1 MQLRV
6 ILKKLGYLIP
16 VIFAVTALSFLLIKA
31 LPGDP
36 TINKLGFNATPA
48 AVKAIHHDL
57 GLDKPLIS
65 QYASWLGHLGS
76 GNLGRSYISN
86 QPVMMTIRQN
96 LPTTLELMILAQL
109 IALAIAV
116 PSGIYAAYRPNG
128 VFDRVS
134 TTVSFGMLA
143 LPAFVFGVFLVYVF
157 AIRIHIFPA
166 SGWTP
171 ITQNL
176 GENLKAVTLPAITLA
191 LPLVAV
197 YLRLL
202 RSDLMATLQEDFITM
217 AKSKG
222 LSTPRVLLRHA
233 FRPSTFSLI
242 TVAGLNTGTLV
253 GGALIVEVIF
263 ALPGIGSLAV
273 TSVFQRDYLVVQ
285 GTVVLIALGYVL
297 VNFFVDV
304 IYALVDPRVRHGV
317 A

>member
-1 MQLRV
+1 MRV

-16 VIFAVTALSFLLIKA
+16 VLFAVTALSFLLIKM

-48 AVKAIHHDL
+48 AVKQLHHQL
-57 GLDKPLIS
+57 GLDKPLVQ
-65 QYASWLGHLGS
+65 QYGTWVGHMVT
-76 GNLGRSYISN
+76 GNLGRSYISD
-86 QPVMMTIRQN
+86 QPVMTTIKQN
-96 LPTTLELMILAQL
+96 LPTTLELMILAQV
-109 IALAIAV
+109 IAFILSV
-116 PSGIYAAYRPNG
+116 PAGIYAAYRPNKA
-128 VFDRVS
+128 FDRVS

-157 AIRIHIFPA
+157 AIKVHLFPA
-166 SGWTP
+166 TGWTP
-171 ITQNL
+171 LTKNL
-176 GENLKAVTLPAITLA
+176 RENLRTVTLPAITLA

-222 LSTPRVLLRHA
+222 LSTRRVLLRHA

-242 TVAGLNTGTLV
+242 TVAGLNTGTLI

-263 ALPGIGSLAV
+263 ALPGIGNLAV

-285 GTVVLIALGYVL
+285 GTVVLIAVGYVL
-297 VNFFVDV
+297 VNFLVDV
-304 IYALVDPRVRHGV
+304 LYAIVDPRVRHAV

>member
-1 MQLRV
+1 MRV
-6 ILKKLGYLIP
+6 ILRKLGYLIP
-16 VIFAVTALSFLLIKA
+16 VVLAVTILSFLLIKA

-36 TINKLGFNATPA
+36 TINKLGFNATPS
-48 AVKAIHHDL
+48 AIKTLHHQL
-57 GLDKPLIS
+57 GLDKPLVT
-65 QYASWLGHLGS
+65 QYVIWMGHLAT

-86 QPVMMTIRQN
+86 QPVMTTIKQN
-96 LPTTLELMILAQL
+96 LPTTLELMVLAQI
-109 IALAIAV
+109 IALALAV
-116 PSGIYAAYRPNG
+116 PAAIYAAYRPNG
-128 VFDRVS
+128 WFDRS
-134 TTVSFGMLA
+134 TTSISFGMLA
-143 LPAFVFGVFLVYVF
+143 LPAFIFGVFLVYVF

-171 ITQNL
+171 ISQDLWGNAKTV
-176 GENLKAVTLPAITLA
+176 ALPAITLA

-197 YLRLL
+197 YLRVL

-222 LSTPRVLLRHA
+222 LSTTRVLLRHA

-263 ALPGIGSLAV
+263 ALPGIGNLAV

-285 GTVVLIALGYVL
+285 ATVVLIALGYVL
-297 VNFFVDV
+297 VNFLVDV
-304 IYALVDPRVRHGV
+304 IYTVVDPRVRHG
-317 A
+317 AA

>member
-1 MQLRV
+1 V
-6 ILKKLGYLIP
+6 ILKKLAYLIP
-16 VIFAVTALSFLLIKA
+16 VIFAVTLLSFMLVKA

-36 TINKLGFNATPA
+36 TINKLGFNATPD
-48 AVKAIHHDL
+48 AIKNLHHDL
-57 GLDKPLIS
+57 GLDKPLVE
-65 QYASWLGHLGS
+65 QYVIWVGHLAT

-86 QPVMMTIRQN
+86 QSVMKTIRQN
-96 LPTTLELMILAQL
+96 LPTTIELMIVAQL
-109 IALAIAV
+109 IALALAI

-128 VFDRVS
+128 WFDRVS
-134 TTVSFGMLA
+134 TTISFGMLA

-157 AIRIHIFPA
+157 AIKFHIFPA

-171 ITQNL
+171 ITEDFS
-176 GENLKAVTLPAITLA
+176 ENMRTVALPAITLA
-191 LPLVAV
+191 VPLVAV
-197 YLRLL
+197 YLRVL
-202 RSDLMATLQEDFITM
+202 RSDMMATLQEDFITM

-222 LSTPRVLLRHA
+222 LSTSRVLLRHA

-242 TVAGLNTGTLV
+242 TVAGLNTGTLI

-263 ALPGIGSLAV
+263 ALPGIGNLAV

-297 VNFFVDV
+297 VNFLVDV
-304 IYALVDPRVRHGV
+304 IYAVVDPRVRHGV

>member
-1 MQLRV
+1 MQV

-16 VIFAVTALSFLLIKA
+16 VIFAVTALSFMLIKV

-36 TINKLGFNATPA
+36 TVLKLGFNATPE
-48 AVKAIHHDL
+48 AVKTLHHQL
-57 GLDKPLIS
+57 GLDKPLVT
-65 QYASWLGHLGS
+65 QYFIWLGHLAT

-86 QPVMMTIRQN
+86 QPVMTTIKQN
-96 LPTTLELMILAQL
+96 LPTTLELMVLAQL
-109 IALAIAV
+109 IALVLAV
-116 PSGIYAAYRPNG
+116 PAGIYAAYRPNG
-128 VFDRVS
+128 WFDRVS
-134 TTVSFGMLA
+134 TTLSFGMLA

-157 AIRIHIFPA
+157 AIRIHFFPA

-171 ITQNL
+171 ISQNL
-176 GENLKAVTLPAITLA
+176 GKNLKAVTLPAITLA

-202 RSDLMATLQEDFITM
+202 RSDLMATLQEDFIVM

-222 LSTPRVLLRHA
+222 LSTSRVLLRHA

-263 ALPGIGSLAV
+263 ALPGIGNLAV
-273 TSVFQRDYLVVQ
+273 TSVFERDYLVVQ
-285 GTVVLIALGYVL
+285 ATVVLIALAYVF
-297 VNFFVDV
+297 VNFLVDV
-304 IYALVDPRVRHGV
+304 IYAIVDPRVRHGV

>member
-1 MQLRV
+1 MRV
-6 ILKKLGYLIP
+6 ILRKLAYLIP
-16 VIFAVTALSFLLIKA
+16 VLFVVTAFSFLLIKL

-36 TINKLGFNATPA
+36 TINKLGFNATPTA
-48 AVKAIHHDL
+48 IKAIHHDL
-57 GLDKPLIS
+57 GLDRPIYQ
-65 QYASWLGHLGS
+65 QYGTWVGHMLT

-86 QPVMMTIRQN
+86 QPVMTTIKQN
-96 LPTTLELMILAQL
+96 LPTTIELLVLAQV
-109 IALAIAV
+109 IALGLAV
-116 PSGIYAAYRPNG
+116 PAAIYAAYRPNKL
-128 VFDRVS
+128 FDRIS

-166 SGWTP
+166 SGWEP
-171 ITQNL
+171 ITGNL
-176 GENLKAVTLPAITLA
+176 RKNLKAVTLPAITLA

-202 RSDLMATLQEDFITM
+202 RSDLMATLQEDYITM

-222 LSTPRVLLRHA
+222 LSTTRVLLRHA
-233 FRPSTFSLI
+233 FRPSTFSLV
-242 TVAGLNTGTLV
+242 TAAGLNTGTLI

-263 ALPGIGSLAV
+263 ALPGIGNLAV

-285 GTVVLIALGYVL
+285 GTVVLIALAYVL
-297 VNFFVDV
+297 VNFAVDV
-304 IYALVDPRVRHGV
+304 IYILVDPRVRHGV

>member
-1 MQLRV
+1 MRV
-6 ILKKLGYLIP
+6 ILKKVGYLIP

-36 TINKLGFNATPA
+36 TINKLGTNTTPE
-48 AVKAIHHDL
+48 AIKTLHHQL
-57 GLDKPLIS
+57 GLDKPLVT
-65 QYASWLGHLGS
+65 QYGIWTGHLMT

-86 QPVMMTIRQN
+86 QPVMTTIRQQ
-96 LPTTLELMILAQL
+96 LPTTIELLILAQI
-109 IALAIAV
+109 IALAIAI
-116 PSGIYAAYRPNG
+116 PCGIYSAYRPNG
-128 VFDRVS
+128 WFDRIS
-134 TTVSFGMLA
+134 TTLSFGALA

-171 ITQNL
+171 ITQDL
-176 GENLKAVTLPAITLA
+176 QGNLKTVTLPAITLA

-197 YLRLL
+197 YLRVL

-222 LSTPRVLLRHA
+222 LSTRRVLLRHA

-242 TVAGLNTGTLV
+242 TVAGLNTGTLI

-263 ALPGIGSLAV
+263 ALPGIGNLAV

-285 GTVVLIALGYVL
+285 ATVVLIALAYVMI
-297 VNFFVDV
+297 NFVVDI
-304 IYALVDPRVRHGV
+304 IYALVDRRVRHG
-317 A
+317 AA

>member
-1 MQLRV
+1 VRV
-6 ILKKLGYLIP
+6 ILKKLAYLIP
-16 VIFAVTALSFLLIKA
+16 VIFAVTAMSFLLIKI

-36 TINKLGFNATPA
+36 TINKLGFNATPS
-48 AVKAIHHDL
+48 AVKALHHEL
-57 GLDKPLIS
+57 GLDKPMIE
-65 QYASWLGHLGS
+65 QYGIWVGHMLT

-86 QPVMMTIRQN
+86 QPVMTTIKQN

-109 IALAIAV
+109 LALALAIPA
-116 PSGIYAAYRPNG
+116 GIYAAYRPNG
-128 VFDRVS
+128 WFDRVS
-134 TTVSFGMLA
+134 TTISFGMLA

-171 ITQNL
+171 ISHSL
-176 GENLKAVTLPAITLA
+176 KENLRAVALPAITLA

-222 LSTPRVLLRHA
+222 LSTSRVLLRHA
-233 FRPSTFSLI
+233 FRPSTFSLV
-242 TVAGLNTGTLV
+242 TVIGLNTGTLV

-263 ALPGIGSLAV
+263 ALPGIGNLAV

-297 VNFFVDV
+297 VNFLVDV
-304 IYALVDPRVRHGV
+304 VYALVDPRVRHG
-317 A
+317 AA

>member
-1 MQLRV
+1 MRV
-6 ILKKLGYLIP
+6 IVKKLGYLIP
-16 VIFAVTALSFLLIKA
+16 VIFAVTLLSFMLIKA

-48 AVKAIHHDL
+48 AIKALHHQL
-57 GLDKPLIS
+57 GLDKPLVA
-65 QYASWLGHLGS
+65 QYVIWVGHLAT

-86 QPVMMTIRQN
+86 QPVMTTIKQN

-109 IALAIAV
+109 IALAMAIPA
-116 PSGIYAAYRPNG
+116 GIYAAYRPNSI
-128 VFDRVS
+128 FDRIS

-171 ITQNL
+171 LTQNL
-176 GENLKAVTLPAITLA
+176 RENAKAVTLPAITLA

-222 LSTPRVLLRHA
+222 LSTSRVLLRHA
-233 FRPSTFSLI
+233 FRPSTFSLV
-242 TVAGLNTGTLV
+242 TVAGLNTGTLI

-263 ALPGIGSLAV
+263 ALPGIGNLAV

-285 GTVVLIALGYVL
+285 GTVVLIAVGYVL
-297 VNFFVDV
+297 VNFLVDV
-304 IYALVDPRVRHGV
+304 IYAMVDPRVRRGV

>member
-1 MQLRV
+1 MRILLRK
-6 ILKKLGYLIP
+6 IAYLIP
-16 VIFAVTALSFLLIKA
+16 VLFVVTAFSFLLIKL

-36 TINKLGFNATPA
+36 TINKLGTNTTPA
-48 AVKAIHHDL
+48 AIKAIHHQL
-57 GLDKPLIS
+57 GLDKPTYV
-65 QYASWLGHLGS
+65 QYGTWLGHTLT

-86 QPVMMTIRQN
+86 QPVMTTIKQN
-96 LPTTLELMILAQL
+96 LPTTLELLILAQV
-109 IALAIAV
+109 IALVLAV
-116 PSGIYAAYRPNG
+116 PAAIYAAYRPNKL
-128 VFDRVS
+128 FDRIS

-166 SGWTP
+166 SGWEP
-171 ITQNL
+171 ITGNL
-176 GENLKAVTLPAITLA
+176 GKNLKTVALPAITLA

-202 RSDLMATLQEDFITM
+202 RSDLMATLQEDYITM

-222 LSTPRVLLRHA
+222 LSTTRVLLRHA
-233 FRPSTFSLI
+233 FRPSTFSLV
-242 TVAGLNTGTLV
+242 TAAGLNTGTLI

-263 ALPGIGSLAV
+263 ALPGIGNLAV

-297 VNFFVDV
+297 VNFAVDV
-304 IYALVDPRVRHGV
+304 IYILVDPRVRHG
-317 A
+317 AA

>member
-1 MQLRV
+1 MRV

-16 VIFAVTALSFLLIKA
+16 VVFAVTVLSFLLIKA

-48 AVKAIHHDL
+48 AIKDLHHQL
-57 GLDKPLIS
+57 GLDKPLAQ
-65 QYASWLGHLGS
+65 QYVIWVGHLS
-76 GNLGRSYISN
+76 TGNLGRSYISN
-86 QPVMMTIRQN
+86 QPVMTTVKQN

-109 IALAIAV
+109 IALILAV
-116 PSGIYAAYRPNG
+116 PAGIYAAYRPNG
-128 VFDRVS
+128 LFDRIS
-134 TTVSFGMLA
+134 TSISFGMLA
-143 LPAFVFGVFLVYVF
+143 LPAFIFGVFLVYVF
-157 AIRIHIFPA
+157 AIRIHWFPA

-171 ITQNL
+171 ISQNL
-176 GENLKAVTLPAITLA
+176 GDNMRTVFLPAITLA
-191 LPLVAV
+191 VPLVAV
-197 YLRLL
+197 YLRVL
-202 RSDLMATLQEDFITM
+202 RSDMMATLQEDFITM

-222 LSTPRVLLRHA
+222 LSTRRVLLRHA

-242 TVAGLNTGTLV
+242 TVAGLNTGTLI

-263 ALPGIGSLAV
+263 ALPGIGNLAV

-297 VNFFVDV
+297 VNFLVDV
-304 IYALVDPRVRHGV
+304 IYAVVDPRVRHGV

>member
-1 MQLRV
+1 VRV
-6 ILKKLGYLIP
+6 ILKKLAYLIP
-16 VIFAVTALSFLLIKA
+16 VIFAVTAMSFMLVKL

-36 TINKLGFNATPA
+36 TINKLGFNATPG
-48 AVKAIHHDL
+48 AVKALHHEL
-57 GLDKPLIS
+57 GLDKPLVQ
-65 QYASWLGHLGS
+65 QYGIWVGHMVT

-86 QPVMMTIRQN
+86 QPVMTTIKQN
-96 LPTTLELMILAQL
+96 LPTTLELMIIAQL
-109 IALAIAV
+109 IALALAV
-116 PSGIYAAYRPNG
+116 PAGIYAAYRPNG
-128 VFDRVS
+128 WFDRVS
-134 TTVSFGMLA
+134 TTISFGMLA

-171 ITQNL
+171 ISRSL
-176 GENLKAVTLPAITLA
+176 SENLKTVALPAITLA

-222 LSTPRVLLRHA
+222 LSTTRILLRHA
-233 FRPSTFSLI
+233 FRPSTFSLV
-242 TVAGLNTGTLV
+242 TVIGLNTGTLV

-263 ALPGIGSLAV
+263 ALPGIGNLAV

-297 VNFFVDV
+297 VNFLVDV
-304 IYALVDPRVRHGV
+304 VYALVDPRVRHG
-317 A
+317 AA